1 MAVTLPPVMSRRHTD
16 ASLLAAAREVVADR
30 GMRRTTVADVARKAG
45 ASRMTVYRAFPDGA
59 TLWSTLLT
67 SEFAEIIRTAEEE
80 AQSLPTARLRLV
92 EAAGRTIELLAS
104 NPVVRRII
112 ETDPDLLVPYIV
124 ERLGQSQ
131 RAVLA
136 IFRRYLEE
144 GRADGSI
151 RELDVDVSAYCLL
164 VVVRSFILSVLVTEA
179 ETKPARVNR
188 ELRFLLDTYL
198 RPGYVA

>member
-1 MAVTLPPVMSRRHTD
+1 
-16 ASLLAAAREVVADR
+16 
-30 GMRRTTVADVARKAG
+30 MRRTTVADVARRAG

-67 SEFAEIIRTAEEE
+67 QEFAEIIRAAEDE
-80 AQSLPTARLRLV
+80 AASLPTARLRLV
-92 EAAGRTIELLAS
+92 EASVRTVEMLTG
-104 NPVVRRII
+104 NPIVRRII
-112 ETDPDLLVPYIV
+112 ESDPDLLVPYVV

-144 GRADGSI
+144 GMTDGSI
-151 RELDVDVSAYCLL
+151 RDLDLDVAAYCLE
-164 VVVRSFILSVLVTEA
+164 VVVRSFVLSMKVTEA
-179 ETKPARVNR
+179 ETKSARVYR